1 MNNRNNEVRN
11 RYNNNMSINP
21 NMYYNMG
28 RNNISMGYNNN
39 KLNNGT
45 GYMNIN
51 NSNGYN
57 NMNNDNAMNASNSN
71 INENIM
77 QNDSFKNNQI
87 NIQSPNNNMN
97 NSNKN
102 SGSIHEK
109 LKGIFLRGRK
119 SLNDK
124 NNINNSVYE
133 KYRKDMNNT
142 ENKST
147 QKQIFSAQY
156 EEKTNDPNVNK
167 QTIINISS
175 YDVLKINV
183 EQITDEEKRTTVKIF
198 GTSLPS
204 KGGDKIVKIL
214 EELSLENEEKQEVY
228 DMVYLPD
235 FSANNINRYFV
246 INFRKSSYIK
256 IFDDVMKD
264 YLSKNEENN
273 NYDLYWNDKQ
283 GNDLKK
289 DLEEKRQKKNFKGF
303 IKFF

>member
-1 MNNRNNEVRN
+1 
-11 RYNNNMSINP
+11 
-21 NMYYNMG
+21 
-28 RNNISMGYNNN
+28 
-39 KLNNGT
+39 
-45 GYMNIN
+45 
-51 NSNGYN
+51 
-57 NMNNDNAMNASNSN
+57 
-71 INENIM
+71 
-77 QNDSFKNNQI
+77 
-87 NIQSPNNNMN
+87 MN

-109 LKGIFLRGRK
+109 IKGYALRARK

-133 KYRKDMNNT
+133 KYRKDMNNS